1 VSFIGFL
8 LIGLVAGMAAAWV
21 TRVKR
26 RGCLTNTL
34 TGVVGALIG
43 GLVLDGLGVDGP
55 GLFLTALLG
64 AIILLV
70 ILRLIGLAARR

>member
-1 VSFIGFL
+1 MSFIGYL
-8 LIGLVAGMAAAWV
+8 VIGLLAGMAAAWV
-21 TRVKR
+21 TRVER

-43 GLVLDGLGVDGP
+43 GLVLEGLGIDGP